1 MEYVAGGELYQLIK
15 KQKRLSDN
23 QAAFYLAEVLKKIL
37 NQFIIYIID
46 FKLKI
51 KFCLNFFIK
60 ICAS

>member
-37 NQFIIYIID
+37 NQFY
-46 FKLKI
+46 FL
-51 KFCLNFFIK
+51 
-60 ICAS
+60 